1 TNAHAYQCY
10 SLILLKATTK
20 AVAYTLSLHDAL
32 PILSKV
38 NVPDFPSSVV
48 KVPSNSRVWILDR
61 ARPPPAALTY
71 CSTILAGTWAPTGQQ
86 VETRHR
92 NEAPRKCTTQRRPG
106 TGVLMGFFLYNA
118 LCPEKVAEKWKNSCL
133 RPVVRASRESGKPGS
148 WNRRA
153 RRRELVQQYLA

>member
-61 ARPPPAALTY
+61 ARPPPAALTF
-71 CSTILAGTWAPTGQQ
+71 CSTILAGTWAPTGRSEEHTSELQSRFDL
-86 VETRHR
+86 VCRLLLE
-92 NEAPRKCTTQRRPG
+92 KKKTT
-106 TGVLMGFFLYNA
+106 
-118 LCPEKVAEKWKNSCL
+118 EKHTHE
-133 RPVVRASRESGKPGS
+133 
-148 WNRRA
+148 
-153 RRRELVQQYLA
+153 Q